1 MITYEE
7 IKINP
12 TIREYIT
19 QADKTLLACGY
30 TEHGFAHV
38 GRVAYVAEQILQ
50 SLGYS
55 QKECELVKTA
65 AWLHDIG
72 NLINRDGHAQS
83 GALMAFRILEELGM
97 PPADISAVVRAIGNH
112 DEKDGI
118 PLDPITAA
126 LILADKSDVRRTRV
140 RNNEPTSF
148 DIHDRVNYSVTKSE
162 YSIETVEKKI
172 TLHLTIETAHSAI
185 MDYFEIF
192 LTRMIM
198 CRRASEKL
206 GLKFAL
212 VINDQCLL

>member
-1 MITYEE
+1 MYEE
-7 IKINP
+7 IRRNSK
-12 TIREYIT
+12 IREYIR
-19 QADKTLLACGY
+19 QADNTLLACGY

-38 GRVAYVAEQILQ
+38 GRVAHVAETILQ
-50 SLGYS
+50 TLGFS
-55 QKECELVKTA
+55 KKECELAKTA

-83 GALMAFRILEELGM
+83 GALMAFRLLDGFEIN
-97 PPADISAVVRAIGNH
+97 ATDISSVVRAIGNH

-140 RNNEPTSF
+140 RNSDLSNF

-162 YSIETVEKKI
+162 YSIDTENKKI
-172 TLHLTIETAHSAI
+172 TLYLTIETDYSAI

-192 LTRMIM
+192 ITRMIM
-198 CRRASEKL
+198 CRHASEKL

-212 VINDQCLL
+212 VINGQCLL